1 MHSQSDPLLAKN
13 PSSMQTL
20 IEKLRDGKDL
30 RSGDLSYAIPL
41 LLSDTISD
49 EMKADFL
56 EALHRKGETTE
67 EIISFVRSLMDR
79 AVNPSIDPA
88 DLPGPMIDVCGTGGD
103 GHDFFNVSTTIMF
116 ILAAGGAVV
125 VKHGNHS
132 VTSRCGSA
140 DVLEKLGVPINLPP
154 VDLRECVQRLGLG
167 FIFARQYHPAFRA
180 IEGMR
185 QRLTRQRTRT
195 IFNLLGPLLNP
206 ARPSR
211 QLIGVFAPR
220 LTTVFSEVLR
230 QLGRERAWVVYGLM
244 EDGSG
249 MDDISTS
256 GPTTIADL
264 TDQKVTSAVLDAQW
278 LGIVR
283 GTLPELEGGDHEDNA
298 ATLEGILAGKIQ
310 GAKRDLAVMNAAG
323 GFVVAGLAHDMH
335 DGVGLARE
343 QIDSGRALAKLRA
356 LQNFRARSSAYS
368 GILPDESCSHP

>member
-1 MHSQSDPLLAKN
+1 
-13 PSSMQTL
+13 MQAL
-20 IEKLRDGKDL
+20 IEKLRNGKDL
-30 RSGDLSYAIPL
+30 VSGDVSYAVPL

-56 EALHRKGETTE
+56 EALHQKGETAE
-67 EIISFVRSLMDR
+67 EIVGFVRPLMDR
-79 AVNPSIDPA
+79 AVNPQIDPA
-88 DLPGPMIDVCGTGGD
+88 DLSGPMIDVCGTGGD
-103 GHDFFNVSTTIMF
+103 GHDLFNVSTTIMF

-140 DVLEKLGVPINLPP
+140 DVLGKLGVPINLPP
-154 VDLRECVQRLGLG
+154 ADLRECVRRLGLG
-167 FIFARQYHPAFRA
+167 FIFARQYHPAFRV
-180 IEGMR
+180 IEEMR
-185 QRLTRQRTRT
+185 QRLARKRTRT
-195 IFNLLGPLLNP
+195 IFSLLGPLLNP
-206 ARPSR
+206 ARPAR

-220 LTTVFSEVLR
+220 LTTIFSEVLR
-230 QLGRERAWVVYGLM
+230 QLGRERAWVVHGLM

-264 TDQKVTSAVLDAQW
+264 AEQKVTSAVLDAQW

-283 GTLPELEGGDHEDNA
+283 GTLPELEGGDHEGNA

-310 GAKRDLAVMNAAG
+310 GAKRDLAVVNAAA
-323 GFVVAGLAHDMH
+323 GFIVAGLARDMN

-356 LQNFRARSSAYS
+356 LQSYEPKS
-368 GILPDESCSHP
+368 